1 VSGYNSIAEVRSIT
15 RETLMQEGR
24 DPRDYNVTG
33 IVRDAFYSRGP
44 GHGYGARD
52 ERAWRAAVTRH
63 RKSNA

>member
-1 VSGYNSIAEVRSIT
+1 MSGYNSIAEVRSIT
-15 RETLMQEGR
+15 RETLIQEGR

-33 IVRDAFYSRGP
+33 ILRDAFYSRGP

-52 ERAWRAAVTRH
+52 EQAWRAAVTRH